1 MDYDQI
7 TISAFIYEIIS
18 CDSIYLIIFLF
29 TLAWQGT
36 FAKYKY
42 RSKNSYCLQMTDEN

>member
-1 MDYDQI
+1 MIKLLFQLL
-7 TISAFIYEIIS
+7 FIKLYHVILFIWS
-18 CDSIYLIIFLF
+18 FFLF
-29 TLAWQGT
+29 TLAWQAT

>member
-1 MDYDQI
+1 MW
-7 TISAFIYEIIS
+7 F
-18 CDSIYLIIFLF
+18 YLFDHFFLF
-29 TLAWQGT
+29 TLAWQAT